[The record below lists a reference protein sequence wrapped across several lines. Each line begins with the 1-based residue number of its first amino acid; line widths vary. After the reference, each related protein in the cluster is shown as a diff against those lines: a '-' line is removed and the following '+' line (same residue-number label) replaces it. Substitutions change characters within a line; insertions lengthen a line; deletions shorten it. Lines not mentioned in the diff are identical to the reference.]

1 MTKIT
6 PSKNM
11 AKKRQAQ
18 EDVKCELNM
27 SSMMDACFLLII
39 FFVVNASQIT
49 VAKDPCV
56 KMPNAITCSE
66 MKDANGC
73 VVVNVFPDVEKM
85 DARTSKKFSEHYAA
99 GTAWSVSDGAK
110 TIGYGPEQTQDL
122 TDFITRQVEMW
133 KAKNMDP
140 SMIRLYLRGDKDALW
155 ERSATVIRCAAA
167 AGLSNVVFGTLPAK

>member
-1 MTKIT
+1 
-6 PSKNM
+6 M
-11 AKKRQAQ
+11 AKKNARAQ
-18 EDVKCELNM
+18 EETKAELNM

-56 KMPNAITCSE
+56 KMPNAVTCSD
-66 MKDANGC
+66 MKEAKGC
-73 VVVNVFPDVEKM
+73 VVVNVFPDIEKM
-85 DARTSKKFSEHYAA
+85 DNRTATKFGESYAA
-99 GTAWSVSDGAK
+99 GTVWSVSDGAK
-110 TIGYGPEQTQDL
+110 TIGYSEQQTQDL

-140 SMIRLYLRGDKDALW
+140 SMIRLYLRGDKDAPW
-155 ERSATVIRCAAA
+155 ERSATAIRCAAA

>member
-1 MTKIT
+1 
-6 PSKNM
+6 M
-11 AKKRQAQ
+11 AKKNARAQ
-18 EDVKCELNM
+18 EETKAELNM

-56 KMPNAITCSE
+56 KMPSAVTCSE

-73 VVVNVFPDVEKM
+73 VVVNVFPDIEKM
-85 DARTSKKFSEHYAA
+85 DNRTATKFGENYAA
-99 GTAWSVSDGAK
+99 GTVWSVSDGAK
-110 TIGYGPEQTQDL
+110 TIGYSEQQTQDL

-140 SMIRLYLRGDKDALW
+140 SMIRLYLRGDKDAPW
-155 ERSATVIRCAAA
+155 ERSATAIRCAAA

>member
-1 MTKIT
+1 
-6 PSKNM
+6 
-11 AKKRQAQ
+11 
-18 EDVKCELNM
+18 M

-56 KMPNAITCSE
+56 QMPNAVTCSE

-73 VVVNVFPDVEKM
+73 IVVNVFPDVDKM
-85 DARTSKKFSEHYAA
+85 DARIADKF
-99 GTAWSVSDGAK
+99 GTMYQPGVVWSVSDGAK
-110 TIGYGPEQTQDL
+110 TIGYAQEQTQDL
-122 TDFITRQVEMW
+122 TDFITKQIEMW

-140 SMIRLYLRGDKDALW
+140 SMIRLYLRGDKDAPW
-155 ERSATVIRCAAA
+155 ERSATAIRCAAA

>member
-1 MTKIT
+1 
-6 PSKNM
+6 M
-11 AKKRQAQ
+11 AKKKREQ

-56 KMPNAITCSE
+56 KMPNAVTCSE

-85 DARTSKKFSEHYAA
+85 DDRTAKKFGENYAP
-99 GTAWSVSDGAK
+99 GTVWSVSDGAK
-110 TIGYGPEQTQDL
+110 TIGYNAQQTQDL
-122 TDFITRQVEMW
+122 TDFITKQVEMW
-133 KAKNMDP
+133 KAKNIDP
-140 SMIRLYLRGDKDALW
+140 AMMRLYVRGDQKAPW
-155 ERSATVIRCAAA
+155 ERSATVIRCGAA

>member
-1 MTKIT
+1 
-6 PSKNM
+6 M
-11 AKKRQAQ
+11 AKKNARAQ
-18 EDVKCELNM
+18 EETKAELNM

-56 KMPNAITCSE
+56 KMPSAVTCSE

-73 VVVNVFPDVEKM
+73 VVVNVFPDTEKM
-85 DARTSKKFSEHYAA
+85 DTRTAAKFGDNYAA
-99 GTAWSVSDGAK
+99 GTVWSVSDGAK
-110 TIGYGPEQTQDL
+110 TIGYSAEQTQDL

-140 SMIRLYLRGDKDALW
+140 SMIRLYLRGDKDAPW
-155 ERSATVIRCAAA
+155 ERSATAIRCAAA

>member
-1 MTKIT
+1 
-6 PSKNM
+6 M
-11 AKKRQAQ
+11 AKKNARAQ
-18 EDVKCELNM
+18 DETKAELNM

-56 KMPNAITCSE
+56 KMPNAITCSD

-73 VVVNVFPDVEKM
+73 VVVNVFPDIEKM
-85 DARTSKKFSEHYAA
+85 DDRTAKKFGESYAP

-110 TIGYGPEQTQDL
+110 TIGFAPEQTQDL
-122 TDFITRQVEMW
+122 TDFITKQVEMW
-133 KAKNMDP
+133 KAKNIDP
-140 SMIRLYLRGDKDALW
+140 SMIRLYLRGDKDAAW
-155 ERSATVIRCAAA
+155 DRSATVIRCAAV